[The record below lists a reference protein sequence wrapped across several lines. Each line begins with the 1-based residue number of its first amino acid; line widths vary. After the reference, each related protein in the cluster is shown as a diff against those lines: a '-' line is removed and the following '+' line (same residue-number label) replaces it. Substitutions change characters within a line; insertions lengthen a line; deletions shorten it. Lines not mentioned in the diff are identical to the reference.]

1 MSLSCEPGTNVSMRV
16 AAAEASGNNPDN
28 TVMALTAEEN
38 VATGVGVQLN
48 LNGEALPLNTD
59 ISLVS

>member
-1 MSLSCEPGTNVSMRV
+1 
-16 AAAEASGNNPDN
+16 
-28 TVMALTAEEN
+28 MALTAEEN
-38 VATGVGVQLN
+38 VATGGGVQLN